1 MKTSR
6 SPNRVSLPRALS
18 KLGFASRTTANKLIA
33 DGSVLVNGQVE
44 LNPHR
49 WVNLQSDRIAVA
61 GTELVKTE
69 RRYVILNKPPG
80 VVTTASDE
88 RGRTTVV
95 DLLGEEGT
103 GIAPVGRLD
112 KETSGLI
119 LLTNDNELANFLTS
133 PESGLPK
140 TYAVVVDKKVDREDL
155 SRLRQGISITVNGQ
169 EYRTKPAETRLMD
182 RHAVELTIT
191 EGKNR
196 QVRKMFEELGYQIV

>member
-18 KLGFASRTTANKLIA
+18 KLGFASRTTANKLSA
-33 DGSVLVNGQVE
+33 DGSVLVNGHVE

-169 EYRTKPAETRLMD
+169 EYWTKPAETRLM
-182 RHAVELTIT
+182 
-191 EGKNR
+191 
-196 QVRKMFEELGYQIV
+196 